1 MDLQY
6 QKAFIMFVKN
16 LNMIENDENINN
28 LNNWLKDLKI
38 DNYLMNFIY
47 NGYHSIE
54 LLFLQMQ
61 IECPITQEIL
71 RDEIGID
78 LIGYRS
84 RIINKLK
91 EDGKNMY
98 NMLKTKTLVVNNYV
112 GDKKCDCYLF

>member
-1 MDLQY
+1 MNDDRCIEDL
-6 QKAFIMFVKN
+6 KR
-16 LNMIENDENINN
+16 
-28 LNNWLKDLKI
+28 WLKTMKVED
-38 DNYLMNFIY
+38 YLMNFVN

-84 RIINKLK
+84 RILNKLK